1 LREEKG
7 GEEKMESILSD
18 YLVLESWASLSI
30 LALLVLAGGAFLTSN
45 RGISK
50 NTPLYAPP

>member
-30 LALLVLAGGAFLTSN
+30 LALLVLAGGAFLTRD
-45 RGISK
+45 RGIPK